1 MLDAFKVEYKSYYIT
16 EHETDKAH
24 RFLKIVL
31 AANDSNNTNQ
41 NAIIAYIAKMEI
53 EISLLEQSKLEYK
66 RRWLNSENMYI
77 SPESTD

>member
-1 MLDAFKVEYKSYYIT
+1 M
-16 EHETDKAH
+16 
-24 RFLKIVL
+24 L